1 MQRIPQFSNRS
12 VGEAGWLLTIVIGAL
27 VVFLSA
33 CAWAADTPAA
43 QSVTFRAMTY
53 NIHHGEGVDGRVDLK
68 RIAGVIREQRADLVA
83 LEEVDKGVQRTA
95 RRDFPAE
102 LAALTGLA
110 CVFSNNFHYQGGEYG
125 NAVLTRFPVQRWT
138 NTHLRMLRPNEQR
151 GVLQVVLDVHG
162 RELLFLATHIDF
174 RRDDAER
181 LQNVAQFQEVLA
193 NYPSLPVLFGGDF
206 NDTPGSRTYQAMAA
220 LFDDAWKLAGSGDGF
235 TIPSPKPD
243 KRIDYLWLGKAS
255 PLKPVK
261 AWVPRTEASDHLPLV
276 VEFRWDR

>member
-1 MQRIPQFSNRS
+1 M
-12 VGEAGWLLTIVIGAL
+12 ALLAVNAR
-27 VVFLSA
+27 
-33 CAWAADTPAA
+33 AADTPVA
-43 QSVTFRAMTY
+43 QPVTLRAMTY
-53 NIHHGEGVDGRVDLK
+53 NIHHGEGVDGRVDLG
-68 RIAGVIREQRADLVA
+68 RIAGVIREQQADIVA

-125 NAVLTRFPVQRWT
+125 NAVLSRFPVKRST

-151 GVLQVVLDVHG
+151 GVLQLVLDVHG

-181 LQNVAQFQEVLA
+181 LQNVAQFKEVLA
-193 NYPSLPVLFGGDF
+193 NYPNLPVLFGGDF
-206 NDTPGSRTYQAMAA
+206 NDTPGSRTYRAMTA

-235 TIPSPKPD
+235 TIPSTKPD

-255 PLKPVK
+255 PLKPVR
-261 AWVPRTEASDHLPLV
+261 AWVPRSEASDHLPLV
-276 VEFRWDR
+276 VEFRWDN